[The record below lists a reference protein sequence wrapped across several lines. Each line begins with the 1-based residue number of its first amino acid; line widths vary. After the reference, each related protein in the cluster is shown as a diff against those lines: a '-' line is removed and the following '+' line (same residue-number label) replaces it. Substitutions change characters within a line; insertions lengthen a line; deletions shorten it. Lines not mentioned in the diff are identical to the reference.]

1 MRLAFAVSI
10 FAASMF
16 TATVAVTGW
25 VGAQTVTVKPPV
37 VRSVEFKDFHG
48 VSAAEIVTRLND
60 RDIQLVERP
69 YNVQNLQTAQGVVE
83 ELLAEKG
90 QAGAQVKQTVTK
102 IPPNSVK
109 VTFTPAN

>member
-1 MRLAFAVSI
+1 MRFVFAV
-10 FAASMF
+10 FVLAVAACL
-16 TATVAVTGW
+16 T
-25 VGAQTVTVKPPV
+25 AQTVHVKPPV
-37 VRSVEFKDFHG
+37 IRSVEFRNFRG
-48 VSAAEIVTRLND
+48 VSVKEIVTRLND

-90 QAGAQVKQTVTK
+90 QAGTQVKQTVTK
-102 IPPNSVK
+102 IPPNAIK